1 MAQNVNNTTFPNLL
15 DLIAPYSCR
24 GCYKPGKILCE
35 RCKNNIITHIQNL
48 CPFCKEPT
56 ARCTCQNNPSHPST
70 FIISRRSSTIGTLIY
85 DLKFHSARSAAK
97 PLAEI
102 LSYVI
107 PPNYQ
112 NLIVVP
118 LPTITHHI
126 RKRGLD
132 HTAIISR
139 QFVKFYKQKA
149 EVSHLLLRINKT
161 TQVGSSRN
169 QRLKQAQTAYIVNP
183 KIRISPESTYL
194 LLDDIWTTGASMLS
208 ATKILQDSGAKNLIL
223 TTLALS

>member
-24 GCYKPGKILCE
+24 GCHKPGKILCE
-35 RCKNNIITHIQNL
+35 RCKNNIIAHIQNL

-56 ARCTCQNNPSHPST
+56 ARCTCQNGPFLPST
-70 FIISRRSSTIGTLIY
+70 FIISRRNSTIGTLIY

-102 LSYVI
+102 LSYAI
-107 PPNYQ
+107 PRNYQ
-112 NLIVVP
+112 NLIVIP
-118 LPTITHHI
+118 LPTINRHI

-132 HTAIISR
+132 HTTIISN
-139 QFVKFYKQKA
+139 QFAKYYKQGAK
-149 EVSHLLLRINKT
+149 VSHLLLRINKT

-169 QRLKQAQTAYIVNP
+169 QRLKQARIAYAINP
-183 KIRISPESTYL
+183 KIKISPESTYL
-194 LLDDIWTTGASMLS
+194 LLDDVWTTGASMLS

-223 TTLALS
+223 ATLTLS

>member
-15 DLIAPYSCR
+15 DLVAPYSCR
-24 GCYKPGKILCE
+24 GCHKPGKILCE
-35 RCKNNIITHIQNL
+35 RCKNNIIAQIQNL

-56 ARCTCQNNPSHPST
+56 TKCTCQKHLSIPPT
-70 FIISRRSSTIGTLIY
+70 FIFSRRNSTIGTLIY

-107 PPNYQ
+107 LPNYQ

-118 LPTITHHI
+118 LPTINHHI

-132 HTAIISR
+132 HTTIISN
-139 QFVKFYKQKA
+139 QFAKYYKQGAK
-149 EVSHLLLRINKT
+149 VSHLLLRINKT

-208 ATKILQDSGAKNLIL
+208 ATKILQNSGAKNLIL
-223 TTLALS
+223 TALALS